1 MKNVSHFYKYIIL
14 IILIY
19 ILANIKCN
27 KIKKIGYNNI
37 CNKLYGNYH
46 NENQECKYK
55 KVNLNKLFYL
65 ENTNKLKEIWERI
78 KHVYIRDT
86 KNVNDKI
93 IKTNSDFH
101 SFKNSATNF
110 TGDNNEIINNV
121 IINNS
126 TIIDQNELSNLLK
139 RNNLITIRHKDINQ
153 IIKIINEYY
162 IQTNHIFSTVL
173 KYEIKNEN
181 DKKTLII
188 YVNEV
193 ILDKNCIKV
202 NVYKEVGKKNETK
215 SVQTEDEYTSEK
227 TGKEEL
233 LKKEI
238 SNVELSINLPNI
250 KEKTIKNSSV
260 NNVKEIIFERENILS
275 KDILQYELSV
285 KKKKYCDQ
293 VKKMFEKKMNIKES
307 SIFVWD
313 EKMYDLLIKSNL
325 FKYIHVR
332 LTFDKSI
339 NKHILEID
347 LVENKSMMFI
357 PSISKSFN
365 SMLEFCINLTFSYL
379 HSLNFSD
386 KFRIKYFQN
395 LNYKNNKHNYD
406 IIFVNDTIEIEKL
419 KNNFPSYSIYGF
431 NTNKVYKKELNNSCL
446 NDFTN
451 IINSQC
457 KKKDEE
463 NSERNNSNKEQ
474 NILKG
479 FIQTKDIYNYL
490 HTNKFFIFYIKKIH
504 NTIFEL
510 KVKIK
515 KNILHNFLYFLKTS
529 SSTLTSQSSLPSEDT
544 KVRNNSKI
552 SKMTQNFL
560 ISKYNYFIKRKTNN
574 VLLNKLYN
582 IYGATFK
589 CSLSLN
595 ACSSNIFEKTKFLNT
610 FFNLKNKI
618 DLIFHFNTNNNFS
631 IKSFSNISLD
641 KNGNSTSKRVNTK
654 SFYSYLL
661 SYFKDINKEKYY
673 DINKINNIHL
683 NYTFYFNKNYKIPI
697 SKYVLN
703 LKNILKRKKLNNQ
716 DEEIEKEGGN
726 TQHII
731 RNNIRDEVKLEKP
744 FPWNFINLNIN
755 DIQLLINLEFSLT
768 KNLWNYKGI
777 NISNNNSRWF
787 EKKVTDIPYAI
798 INKLFN
804 MNNEKN
810 AHNNLENFKENIEKV
825 EIYKNDLS
833 ESSKYNI
840 HNVNIND
847 AINEHL
853 NKIGCSLNYKLIF
866 PILFNNYFL
875 NLTNMRLYLF
885 LNYNLFNKPQKNR
898 NISIPNNQNK
908 NIATSNFLK
917 LNYLKKKQKK
927 KQIPSYGFGI
937 IISNINI
944 FMNFKINSKN
954 MLPSLV
960 MQLNQDISKFKY
972 LL

>member
-1 MKNVSHFYKYIIL
+1 MKNVSHFYKYIIV
-14 IILIY
+14 ILIY
-19 ILANIKCN
+19 ILASIKCN
-27 KIKKIGYNNI
+27 KIKKTGYASI
-37 CNKLYGNYH
+37 QNKLYGNYH
-46 NENQECKYK
+46 NESQEYKYK
-55 KVNLNKLFYL
+55 KVSPNKLFYL
-65 ENTNKLKEIWERI
+65 ENTNKLKEIWN
-78 KHVYIRDT
+78 KVKGGYIRDPKNGNE
-86 KNVNDKI
+86 KNVKTDSEFSSSKSPIQND
-93 IKTNSDFH
+93 
-101 SFKNSATNF
+101 

-126 TIIDQNELSNLLK
+126 TIINQRGLSNLLK
-139 RNNLITIRHKDINQ
+139 RNNLITIKHKDINQ

-162 IQTNHIFSTVL
+162 IQTNHIFSNVL

-188 YVNEV
+188 YVNEL
-193 ILDKNCIKV
+193 ILDKDCIKV
-202 NVYKEVGKKNETK
+202 NVYKEGEKRDETK
-215 SVQTEDEYTSEK
+215 SVQKEDEQVTEK
-227 TGKEEL
+227 TEKEEL
-233 LKKEI
+233 PKKET
-238 SNVELSINLPNI
+238 SNGKLPINLPNT
-250 KEKTIKNSSV
+250 KEQNMQNSNV
-260 NNVKEIIFERENILS
+260 NNLKEIIFERENILN
-275 KDILQYELSV
+275 KDVLQYELSV
-285 KKKKYCDQ
+285 KKKKYSDR

-325 FKYIHVR
+325 FKYVHVR
-332 LTFDKSI
+332 LIFDKSI

-347 LVENKSMMFI
+347 VVENKNMIFI

-365 SMLEFCINLTFSYL
+365 SILEFCINLTFSYL

-386 KFRIKYFQN
+386 KFRIKFFQN

-419 KNNFPSYSIYGF
+419 KKNFPSYSIYGF
-431 NTNKVYKKELNNSCL
+431 NTNKVYKKELNNSFL
-446 NDFTN
+446 NDFIN

-457 KKKDEE
+457 KKKNED
-463 NSERNNSNKEQ
+463 NSELNNGNKEQ
-474 NILKG
+474 RRFKG

-490 HTNKFFIFYIKKIH
+490 NTNKFFIFYIKKIH

-515 KNILHNFLYFLKTS
+515 KNVLHNFLCFLKTPDNTLASQNSLS
-529 SSTLTSQSSLPSEDT
+529 SGNT
-544 KVRNNSKI
+544 KIRNNSQI
-552 SKMTQNFL
+552 SRIAQKFL
-560 ISKYNYFIKRKTNN
+560 NSKYNYFIKRKTNDI
-574 VLLNKLYN
+574 LLNKLYN
-582 IYGATFK
+582 IYGSTFK

-618 DLIFHFNTNNNFS
+618 DLIFYFNTNKNFS
-631 IKSFSNISLD
+631 VDSFANISLD
-641 KNGNSTSKRVNTK
+641 ENGNNTAKSINTK

-661 SYFKDINKEKYY
+661 SYFKDISKGKYY
-673 DINKINNIHL
+673 NIDKINNIHL

-703 LKNILKRKKLNNQ
+703 LKNVFKKKKLNNQ
-716 DEEIEKEGGN
+716 VEGVEREERN
-726 TQHII
+726 TQQII
-731 RNNIRDEVKLEKP
+731 QNNIRNKMNLGT
-744 FPWNFINLNIN
+744 FSPWNFISLNVS

-777 NISNNNSRWF
+777 NISNSNNKWF
-787 EKKVTDIPYAI
+787 EKKLADIPYAI
-798 INKLFN
+798 FNELFN
-804 MNNEKN
+804 MNNEQN
-810 AHNNLENFKENIEKV
+810 RQYNLEFFKENIEKV
-825 EIYKNDLS
+825 GIYKNDLS
-833 ESSKYNI
+833 DSSNYTI

-847 AINEHL
+847 ATNENL
-853 NKIGCSLNYKLIF
+853 NKMNCSVNYKLVF

-875 NLTNMRLYLF
+875 NLMNMKLYLF
-885 LNYNLFNKPQKNR
+885 LNYNLFDKPQANR
-898 NISIPNNQNK
+898 SISITNNK
-908 NIATSNFLK
+908 NKNTVTSNFLK

-937 IISNINI
+937 IFSNINAFLSFRI
-944 FMNFKINSKN
+944 HSKS

-960 MQLNQDISKFKY
+960 MQLNQDTSKFKY

>member
-1 MKNVSHFYKYIIL
+1 MKNVSHFYKYIIV
-14 IILIY
+14 ILIY
-19 ILANIKCN
+19 ILASIKCN
-27 KIKKIGYNNI
+27 KIQKTGYATI
-37 CNKLYGNYH
+37 QNKLYGNYH
-46 NENQECKYK
+46 NERQEYKYK
-55 KVNLNKLFYL
+55 KVSPNKLFYL
-65 ENTNKLKEIWERI
+65 ENTNKLKEIWN
-78 KHVYIRDT
+78 KVKNSYIRNPNNANEKT
-86 KNVNDKI
+86 
-93 IKTNSDFH
+93 IKTDSEFH
-101 SFKNSATNF
+101 SSKSPIQSDTN
-110 TGDNNEIINNV
+110 DNNEIINNV

-126 TIIDQNELSNLLK
+126 IIIDQNGLSNLLK
-139 RNNLITIRHKDINQ
+139 RNNLTTISHKDINQ

-162 IQTNHIFSTVL
+162 IQTNHIFSNVL

-193 ILDKNCIKV
+193 ILDKDCIKV
-202 NVYKEVGKKNETK
+202 NVYKEGEKRDETK
-215 SVQTEDEYTSEK
+215 SVQKEDEHTTEK
-227 TGKEEL
+227 TEKEEL
-233 LKKEI
+233 PKKET
-238 SNVELSINLPNI
+238 SNGKLSINLPNT
-250 KEKTIKNSSV
+250 KEKNMQNSNV

-275 KDILQYELSV
+275 KDVLQYELSV
-285 KKKKYCDQ
+285 KKKKYSDR

-307 SIFVWD
+307 SVFVWD

-347 LVENKSMMFI
+347 VVENKNMIFI

-365 SMLEFCINLTFSYL
+365 SILEFCINLTFSYL

-386 KFRIKYFQN
+386 KFRIKFFQN

-419 KNNFPSYSIYGF
+419 KKNFPSYSIYGF
-431 NTNKVYKKELNNSCL
+431 NTNKVYKKELNNSFL
-446 NDFTN
+446 NDFIN

-457 KKKDEE
+457 KKKSEE
-463 NSERNNSNKEQ
+463 NSERNNTTKEQ
-474 NILKG
+474 RRFKG

-490 HTNKFFIFYIKKIH
+490 NTNKFFIFYIKKIH

-515 KNILHNFLYFLKTS
+515 KNVLHNFLCFLKTPDN
-529 SSTLTSQSSLPSEDT
+529 TLASQSSLSSGDT
-544 KVRNNSKI
+544 KVRNTSQI
-552 SKMTQNFL
+552 SRMAQKFL
-560 ISKYNYFIKRKTNN
+560 NSKYNYFIKRKTND

-582 IYGATFK
+582 IYGSTFK

-618 DLIFHFNTNNNFS
+618 DLIFYFNTNKNFS
-631 IKSFSNISLD
+631 VDSFANITLD
-641 KNGNSTSKRVNTK
+641 ENGKNTSKSINTK

-661 SYFKDINKEKYY
+661 SYFKDINKGKYY
-673 DINKINNIHL
+673 NIDKINNIHL

-703 LKNILKRKKLNNQ
+703 FKNVFKKKKLKNQVEGIDK
-716 DEEIEKEGGN
+716 EEGN
-726 TQHII
+726 TQQII
-731 RNNIRDEVKLEKP
+731 QNNMRNKVKLGA
-744 FPWNFINLNIN
+744 FSPWNFINLNIN

-777 NISNNNSRWF
+777 NISNNNNKWF
-787 EKKVTDIPYAI
+787 EKKLADIPYAI
-798 INKLFN
+798 FNELFN
-804 MNNEKN
+804 MNNEQN
-810 AHNNLENFKENIEKV
+810 THNNLDFFKEKVEKI

-833 ESSKYNI
+833 DSSNYNI

-847 AINEHL
+847 ATNEYL
-853 NKIGCSLNYKLIF
+853 KKMNCSVNYKLVF

-875 NLTNMRLYLF
+875 NLMNMKLYLF
-885 LNYNLFNKPQKNR
+885 LNYNLFDKPQTSR
-898 NISIPNNQNK
+898 NISTTNNK
-908 NIATSNFLK
+908 NKNTITSNFLK

-937 IISNINI
+937 IFSNINV
-944 FMNFKINSKN
+944 FLNFRIHSKI

-960 MQLNQDISKFKY
+960 MQLNQDTSKFKY

>member
-1 MKNVSHFYKYIIL
+1 MLPMKNMKNVSGFYKYIIL

-37 CNKLYGNYH
+37 QNKIYGH
-46 NENQECKYK
+46 QKYK
-55 KVNLNKLFYL
+55 YEKVNLNKLFYL
-65 ENTNKLKEIWERI
+65 ENKNKLKEIWERI
-78 KHVYIRDT
+78 K
-86 KNVNDKI
+86 KNVNIRDPKNVDKKI
-93 IKTNSDFH
+93 IKTNSDLN
-101 SFKNSATNF
+101 SFKNT
-110 TGDNNEIINNV
+110 TKNNTDDSNKIINNVTINNV

-126 TIIDQNELSNLLK
+126 TIIDQNKLSNLLK
-139 RNNLITIRHKDINQ
+139 CNNLITIRHKDINK

-162 IQTNHIFSTVL
+162 IKNNYIFSNIL

-181 DKKTLII
+181 DKKILII
-188 YVNEV
+188 YANELV
-193 ILDKNCIKV
+193 IDKNCIKV
-202 NVYKEVGKKNETK
+202 NVYKEVGKKNESK
-215 SVQTEDEYTSEK
+215 
-227 TGKEEL
+227 
-233 LKKEI
+233 
-238 SNVELSINLPNI
+238 NVET
-250 KEKTIKNSSV
+250 KEKKIKNNNI

-275 KDILQYELSV
+275 KDILEYELNV
-285 KKKKYCDQ
+285 KNPKYCDQ

-332 LTFDKSI
+332 LIFDKSI

-347 LVENKSMMFI
+347 VIENKNMIFI

-379 HSLNFSD
+379 HSLNFAD
-386 KFRIKYFQN
+386 KLRIKYFQN

-431 NTNKVYKKELNNSCL
+431 NTNKVYKKELNNSFL

-451 IINSQC
+451 IINSQY
-457 KKKDEE
+457 KKKNEE
-463 NSERNNSNKEQ
+463 NSEKKEQ
-474 NILKG
+474 KSLKG

-510 KVKIK
+510 KIKIK
-515 KNILHNFLYFLKTS
+515 KNILHNFLYFLKTPS
-529 SSTLTSQSSLPSEDT
+529 NTLTSQSLLSSEDK
-544 KVRNNSKI
+544 KVENDSKI
-552 SKMTQNFL
+552 SKMAQNFV
-560 ISKYNYFIKRKTNN
+560 ISKYNYFIKRKTND

-582 IYGATFK
+582 IYGSTFK
-589 CSLSLN
+589 CSFSLN

-618 DLIFHFNTNNNFS
+618 DLIFHFNTNKNFC

-641 KNGNSTSKRVNTK
+641 KNENNTSKRVNTK

-697 SKYVLN
+697 SKYIIN
-703 LKNILKRKKLNNQ
+703 LKNILKRKKKNNQ
-716 DEEIEKEGGN
+716 NEEIEKEGEKR
-726 TQHII
+726 QHII
-731 RNNIRDEVKLEKP
+731 RHNIHDKIKLRKK
-744 FPWNFINLNIN
+744 FPLNFINLNIN
-755 DIQLLINLEFSLT
+755 DIELLINLEFSLT

-777 NISNNNSRWF
+777 NILNNDNRWF
-787 EKKVTDIPYAI
+787 KKKIIDIPYAI

-810 AHNNLENFKENIEKV
+810 AHNNNLEGFKEHIEKV

-833 ESSKYNI
+833 ESNKYNI

-847 AINEHL
+847 ATNEYL
-853 NKIGCSLNYKLIF
+853 NKINCWLNYKLVF

-875 NLTNMRLYLF
+875 NLTNMKLYLF
-885 LNYNLFNKPQKNR
+885 LNYNLFDKQQQNC
-898 NISIPNNQNK
+898 NISSIPNNQNK
-908 NIATSNFLK
+908 NMATSNFIK

-937 IISNINI
+937 IFSNINV
-944 FMNFKINSKN
+944 FLNFKINSKN
-954 MLPSLV
+954 ILPSLV
-960 MQLNQDISKFKY
+960 MQLNRDISKFKY